1 MDEGTSETE
10 VVVMAKLTMV
20 EAINLALR
28 QEMERDASVL
38 ILGEDV
44 GKNGGVFRVTQGLF
58 DVFGATRVVDTPLSE
73 SAIVG
78 AAIGMAIYGLR
89 PVAEIQ
95 FEGFVYASMEQ
106 LASHAG
112 RIRTRSRGRYH
123 CPLVVRVPYG
133 GGIRAPEHHSDSNE
147 AYFVHTPGIKVV
159 VPSTPYEAK
168 GLLIA
173 AIRDPDP
180 VVFMEPK
187 KIYRSLREEVPEEE
201 YLIPLGQSRSVLEGN
216 DITLISWGAMLQPT
230 LQAAAL
236 MEKNGI
242 GAEVLDLRTL
252 SPLDTEA
259 IVESVKKTHRV
270 VLVQEAPASCGV
282 GAEIIAR
289 INEKALIHLEAP
301 VARVTG
307 FDTVMPLPKLEKH
320 YLPNAERVV
329 EAADRVLNF

>member
-1 MDEGTSETE
+1 
-10 VVVMAKLTMV
+10 MAKLTMV

-38 ILGEDV
+38 VLGEDV

-58 DVFGATRVVDTPLSE
+58 DIFGETRVVDTPLSE

-78 AAIGMAIYGLR
+78 AAIGMAVYGLR

-201 YLIPLGQSRSVLEGN
+201 YLIPLGQSRTVLEGN

-230 LQAAAL
+230 LQAATL

-259 IVESVKKTHRV
+259 IVESVKKTHRA
-270 VLVQEAPASCGV
+270 VLVQEAPATCGV

-307 FDTVMPLPKLEKH
+307 FDTVMPLPKLEKY

>member
-1 MDEGTSETE
+1 
-10 VVVMAKLTMV
+10 MAKRTMV

-28 QEMERDASVL
+28 QVMEKDDRVV

-58 DVFGATRVVDTPLSE
+58 DNFGETRVMDTPLSE

-78 AAIGMAIYGLR
+78 VAIGMAVYGLR

-95 FEGFVYASMEQ
+95 FEGFAYATMEQ
-106 LASHAG
+106 IANHAG

-123 CPLVVRVPYG
+123 CPLVVRIPYG

-147 AYFVHTPGIKVV
+147 AIFVHTPGVKVV

-168 GLLIA
+168 GLLVA

-180 VVFMEPK
+180 VIFMEPK
-187 KIYRSLREEVPEEE
+187 KIYRSLRDEVPEED
-201 YLIPLGQSRSVLEGN
+201 YSIPLGEARVLTEGT

-236 MEKNGI
+236 MEKNGNS
-242 GAEVLDLRTL
+242 AEVIDLRTL
-252 SPLDTEA
+252 SPLDTET
-259 IVESVKKTHRV
+259 IVASVRKTHRAV
-270 VLVQEAPASCGV
+270 VVHEAPATCGV
-282 GAEIIAR
+282 GAEIVAR
-289 INEKALIHLEAP
+289 INDKALLHLEAP
-301 VARVTG
+301 VQRVTG
-307 FDTVMPLPKLEKH
+307 FDTAMPLPKLEKY
-320 YLPNAERVV
+320 YLPNAERVL
-329 EAADRVLNF
+329 EAVNHAVNF

>member
-1 MDEGTSETE
+1 
-10 VVVMAKLTMV
+10 MAKLTMV

-38 ILGEDV
+38 VLGEDV

-58 DVFGATRVVDTPLSE
+58 DIFGETRVVDTPLSE

-78 AAIGMAIYGLR
+78 AAIGMAVYGLR
-89 PVAEIQ
+89 AVAEIQ

-147 AYFVHTPGIKVV
+147 AYFAHTPGIKVV

-201 YLIPLGQSRSVLEGN
+201 YLIPLGQSRTVLEGN

-230 LQAAAL
+230 LQAATL

-259 IVESVKKTHRV
+259 IVESVKKTHRA
-270 VLVQEAPASCGV
+270 VLVQEAPATCGV

-307 FDTVMPLPKLEKH
+307 FDTVMPLPKLEKY